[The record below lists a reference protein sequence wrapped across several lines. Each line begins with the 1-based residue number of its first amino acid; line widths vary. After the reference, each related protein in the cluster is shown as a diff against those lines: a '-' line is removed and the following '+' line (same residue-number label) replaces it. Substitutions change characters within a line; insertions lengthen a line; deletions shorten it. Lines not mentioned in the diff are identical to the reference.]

1 MKNGLIDLNNMLFAQ
16 LESLSNDELR
26 GKKLKEEIE
35 RSKAI
40 GSIAKDIISAGAL
53 VLAAQK
59 LNATREMYNQV
70 PDNLLGER
78 KVSKIDKI
86 IRGED
91 EDE

>member
-40 GSIAKDIISAGAL
+40 GSIAKDIISTGAL

-59 LNATREMYNQV
+59 LNATKELYNQV
-70 PDNLLGER
+70 PNNLLGER

-86 IRGED
+86 INGDD